1 MKNALI
7 TVSDKTDLTNLSHF
21 LLEHNFNIYSTGG
34 TYNNI
39 KHLSKN
45 NIHEVSDLTQFPE
58 ILNGRVKTLHPKIYA
73 GILAKKDNTIH
84 NDEIANHKCIYFDL
98 VVVNLYP
105 FEKVSVEKK
114 DNIDECIE
122 NIDIGGVSLIR
133 ASSKNYKHIILL
145 TNPNQYSN
153 FMKTYS
159 NDNILGHS
167 IDMRKHLAIKGFGI
181 TANYD
186 KLITN
191 YLSNHSSSIE
201 LKYGMNPQQGNSR
214 ITFNENQE
222 AFKVIN
228 GSMGFINVLDA
239 IHGWLTVKE
248 LDDLLDYPAAISMK
262 HTSLAGLAI
271 GNKISKNTLGFFN
284 IDYSEKENISPMAM
298 AFMKSRV
305 GDPLSSFG
313 DFICVSREVDTYTAN
328 LIKKEV
334 CDGIAAPSFSKE
346 ALEILKSKK
355 NGKFIILKMDLDY
368 YEKMKETGWVELKS
382 LYGITI
388 KQDSNNYTTSLDES
402 ISEDKKVDL
411 ILANT
416 ALKYAQSN
424 NVSMAYDGQIIGMG
438 CGQQN
443 RVACVKLAGEKACNW
458 ILRQTNIALNYWNNL
473 DGKRQEKVNILYDY
487 VTSMIREI
495 ECNKTLKGVDLYYEE
510 LKSKNYV
517 SMASDGFF
525 PFPDNIQ
532 VASDYFV
539 KYIIQPG
546 GSIADES
553 IEEACKKYNIDMY
566 YTGTRM
572 FYH

>member
-1 MKNALI
+1 M
-7 TVSDKTDLTNLSHF
+7 F
-21 LLEHNFNIYSTGG
+21 
-34 TYNNI
+34 
-39 KHLSKN
+39 
-45 NIHEVSDLTQFPE
+45 
-58 ILNGRVKTLHPKIYA
+58 
-73 GILAKKDNTIH
+73 DN
-84 NDEIANHKCIYFDL
+84 DCIYFDL

-105 FEKVSVEKK
+105 FEKISIEKK
-114 DNIDECIE
+114 DELDECIE

-133 ASSKNYKHIILL
+133 ASSKNYENIILL

-153 FMKTYS
+153 FIQTYN
-159 NDNILGHS
+159 NDTNLGHS
-167 IDMRKHLAIKGFGI
+167 IVIRKQFAIKGFEM
-181 TANYD
+181 TAHYD

-191 YLSNHSSSIE
+191 YLSDDESSIE
-201 LKYGMNPQQGNSR
+201 LKYGMNPHQGNSNV
-214 ITFNENQE
+214 IFNNNSNP
-222 AFKVIN
+222 FKVLN
-228 GSMGFINVLDA
+228 GKMGFINVLDA

-271 GNKISKNTLGFFN
+271 GNNISKNTLGFFN
-284 IDYSEKENISPMAM
+284 IDYSEKEKVSPLAI

-313 DFICVSREVDTYTAN
+313 DFICVSREVDAFTAN

-346 ALEILKSKK
+346 ALEILTSKK
-355 NGKFIILKMDLDY
+355 NGNFIILKMDLDY
-368 YEKMKETGWVELKS
+368 YKKMKETGWVELKS

-388 KQDSNNYTTSLDES
+388 KQDSNHYTTVLDES
-402 ISEDKKVDL
+402 ISEDKRIDL

-424 NVSMAYDGQIIGMG
+424 NVSIAYDGQIIGMG

-443 RVACVKLAGEKACNW
+443 RVACVKIAGEKAYHW
-458 ILRQTNIALNYWNNL
+458 VLRQTSIALNYWSNL
-473 DGKRQEKVNILYDY
+473 NGKRQEKINILYDY
-487 VTSMIREI
+487 VNSIISDI
-495 ECNKTLKGVDLYYEE
+495 EYNKSSEGIDLYFEE
-510 LKSKNYV
+510 LKTKNHAV
-517 SMASDGFF
+517 MASDGFF

-532 VASDYFV
+532 VANNYFI

-553 IEEACKKYNIDMY
+553 IEAECAKYDIKMY